1 MSNQDLHTEIE
12 LLKRDVSEMKLIY
25 SRLDKA
31 IEKISDVSNSINRM
45 LAVHE
50 EKISQQE
57 EVQIRSEQ
65 EINNDI
71 KELHSRI
78 STNTR
83 ELMNLMSEQHK
94 EQTEAMLKLK
104 NELQN
109 RVGVLE
115 KWRWLIIGGSIVVG
129 FIIQKMIV
137 LSDNTLII
145 MYYVTHVY

>member
-1 MSNQDLHTEIE
+1 MADLNTEVQ
-12 LLKRDVSEMKLIY
+12 LLKKEVSDMKMIY

-57 EVQIRSEQ
+57 EAQIRSEQ

-78 STNTR
+78 STNNR
-83 ELMNLMSEQHK
+83 ELITLMSEQHK
-94 EQTEAMLKLK
+94 EQTDKMTKLEI
-104 NELQN
+104 ELHG

-115 KWRWLIIGGSIVVG
+115 KWRWIIIGGSIVVG
-129 FIIQKMIV
+129 FILQKMI
-137 LSDNTLII
+137 I
-145 MYYVTHVY
+145 MS

>member
-1 MSNQDLHTEIE
+1 MKMSEPNLFSKHDMYTQIE
-12 LLKRDVSEMKLIY
+12 LLKKEVQDMKGIY
-25 SRLDKA
+25 QRLDTA
-31 IEKISDVSNSINRM
+31 IVKIGDVSNSINRM

-57 EVQIRSEQ
+57 EVQIRTEQ

-78 STNTR
+78 STNNR

-94 EQTEAMLKLK
+94 EQTDKMTKLEI
-104 NELQN
+104 ELQG

-115 KWRWLIIGGSIVVG
+115 KWRWIIIGGSIVIG
-129 FIIQKMIV
+129 FIIQKM
-137 LSDNTLII
+137 LII
-145 MYYVTHVY
+145 